1 MVSADFKVNQ
11 FNDHDFLFIFAEK
24 IIKNFWNYFTFAV

>member
-11 FNDHDFLFIFAEK
+11 FNDHDFLLIANQNLLRVTQK
-24 IIKNFWNYFTFAV
+24 